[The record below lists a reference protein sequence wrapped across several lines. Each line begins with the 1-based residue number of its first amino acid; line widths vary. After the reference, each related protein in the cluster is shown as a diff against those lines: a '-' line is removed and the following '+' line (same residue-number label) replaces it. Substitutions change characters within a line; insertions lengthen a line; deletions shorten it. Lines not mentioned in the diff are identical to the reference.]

1 MWHRAVFSVPA
12 DTPRERILEKAPD
25 FIRIFVNAREG
36 DGWRLTSRVYL
47 DPFPKS
53 VRKEPD
59 RSEYTVWAQFD
70 RKPITRTFEI
80 PENPKLIEILRRKYG
95 ARVS

>member
-1 MWHRAVFSVPA
+1 MWHRAVFSVPS
-12 DTPRERILEKAPD
+12 DTPREKVLEKGPD
-25 FIRIFVNAREG
+25 FAKVFLKAREE

-47 DPFPKS
+47 DPFPKP
-53 VRKEPD
+53 VEDEPD
-59 RSEYTVWAQFD
+59 RIEYTVWAQFD
-70 RKPITRTFEI
+70 RRPITRTFEI